1 MKKWFVNNI
10 YNFLINYPYNI
21 MNSTVCKIG
30 VEALAVDDLG
40 LNCSSSPQR
49 LQIDNLQFLLCLK
62 LNKYTTWKR
71 IVKYLNVS

>member
-21 MNSTVCKIG
+21 INSTVCKIG

-40 LNCSSSPQR
+40 LIAALVHKDFKS
-49 LQIDNLQFLLCLK
+49 
-62 LNKYTTWKR
+62 TTF
-71 IVKYLNVS
+71 NFFCP